1 MTTDVAPRTLTGRLA
16 KKLLMSFA
24 ATAVTGVAGY
34 AGKKAPQL
42 IEDRLMPKLR
52 EVTPK
57 QSNGADEPA
66 ESPPPETESPPRETL
81 SPAQRDKRRRQR
93 AAQRKARQ
101 TASGAKE
108 A

>member
-1 MTTDVAPRTLTGRLA
+1 MASRSLTSRLA

-42 IEDRLMPKLR
+42 IEDKLMPKLR
-52 EVTPK
+52 EAKPQLTGDTEEPVRSTP
-57 QSNGADEPA
+57 
-66 ESPPPETESPPRETL
+66 TESL

-93 AAQRKARQ
+93 AEQRKARQ
-101 TASGAKE
+101 TASVAKE
-108 A
+108 D

>member
-1 MTTDVAPRTLTGRLA
+1 VAPRTLTGRLA

-24 ATAVTGVAGY
+24 ATAVTGAAGY

-42 IEDRLMPKLR
+42 IEDKLMPKLR
-52 EVTPK
+52 EATPE
-57 QSNGADEPA
+57 QSNGAHEAA
-66 ESPPPETESPPRETL
+66 ESPPPETL

-93 AAQRKARQ
+93 AAQRKERQ

>member
-1 MTTDVAPRTLTGRLA
+1 MTPRTLTGRLA

-42 IEDRLMPKLR
+42 IEEKLMPKLR
-52 EVTPK
+52 EVTPHPSGDTEK
-57 QSNGADEPA
+57 PAD
-66 ESPPPETESPPRETL
+66 SPRATPL

-93 AAQRKARQ
+93 ASQRQARR

-108 A
+108 D